1 MEMAGYFRSPI
12 IRLSLVAQDDAFD
25 VQLFMDCTT
34 PICRD
39 PRIVIADNPAP
50 VIAYGQL
57 AQQSCGFILQPR
69 LSPIVVE
76 IVTQAVDRPDRIFA
90 GKPGQFFKRCTAVIR
105 RQELPSYGIARSLF
119 EVQIGNEQ
127 RLARRPKERR
137 LSRRLKIMSSKGNVC
152 RHGEC
157 YGQCATG

>member
-1 MEMAGYFRSPI
+1 ME
-12 IRLSLVAQDDAFD
+12 QDDAFD

-50 VIAYGQL
+50 VIGYGQL

-69 LSPIVVE
+69 FSAIVVE
-76 IVTQAVDRPDRIFA
+76 IVTQAENRLDRIFS
-90 GKPGQFFKRCTAVIR
+90 GKPGQFLERCTAVIR
-105 RQELPSYGIARSLF
+105 REELPSYGIARSLF
-119 EVQIGNEQ
+119 EVQVGNEQ
-127 RLARRPKERR
+127 RLACRPKERGFTR
-137 LSRRLKIMSSKGNVC
+137 HLKIMSAKAKMS
-152 RHGEC
+152 RHSGC

>member
-1 MEMAGYFRSPI
+1 MNDASPI
-12 IRLSLVAQDDAFD
+12 GGNA
-25 VQLFMDCTT
+25 
-34 PICRD
+34 
-39 PRIVIADNPAP
+39 RIMVADNPVP
-50 VIAYGQL
+50 IVVGGHLPQQL
-57 AQQSCGFILQPR
+57 GCFVLQPR
-69 LSPIVVE
+69 LSAIVME
-76 IVTQAVDRPDRIFA
+76 IVAKAVNRLDRIFA

-137 LSRRLKIMSSKGNVC
+137 LSRRLKITSSKGNVC
-152 RHGEC
+152 RHSGC